1 MYSSRCYG
9 KIKDDDST
17 ILGIAVQK
25 VQTISLAFSVVLY
38 LLGVTSMLCIDFA
51 GHLKASLRG
60 DTTGNIIM
68 CMFTVNHGSE
78 QPVLRLHWAVLLV
91 PGLLLGIGPPLVM
104 ATTFEFISAQSPSSK
119 KGLLVGVFYTIRAF
133 FQLVSGAALIPF
145 AYKPLWN
152 GQHMVEHPH
161 VTSCGFGYFLFT
173 CVIALI
179 GLVFYSV
186 AAKRY
191 KYRERDDRPF
201 DQRFA
206 VDVYGRYIEQ
216 ALENNIIID

>member
-1 MYSSRCYG
+1 M
-9 KIKDDDST
+9 
-17 ILGIAVQK
+17 
-25 VQTISLAFSVVLY
+25 
-38 LLGVTSMLCIDFA
+38 
-51 GHLKASLRG
+51 
-60 DTTGNIIM
+60 
-68 CMFTVNHGSE
+68 
-78 QPVLRLHWAVLLV
+78 
-91 PGLLLGIGPPLVM
+91 
-104 ATTFEFISAQSPSSK
+104 
-119 KGLLVGVFYTIRAF
+119 
-133 FQLVSGAALIPF
+133 IPF

-152 GQHMVEHPH
+152 GQHMVEHSP

-206 VDVYGRYIEQ
+206 VDVYGCYIEQ
-216 ALENNIIID
+216 ALENNIID